1 MIVISDASPLISLA
15 KIKHLYILKELFGR
29 TYISEAVYEEVVF
42 KGKGKAGAREV
53 KSATWIE
60 KREIKD
66 IQTCNRLI
74 REFNL
79 GKGEAET
86 IVLGREM
93 RADCVL
99 IDEGK
104 ARDIAVSLEIPV
116 HGTLGVLARWC
127 FSRGKMERFPSLVD
141 ELKNKRIRF
150 SKQVYEEIRR
160 SFK

>member
-15 KIKHLYILKELFGR
+15 KIGYLRILRELFEKV
-29 TYISEAVYEEVVF
+29 YIPEAVYEEIVV
-42 KGKGKAGAREV
+42 KGKGKTGAREV
-53 KSATWIE
+53 KFATWI
-60 KREIKD
+60 KKKEIKD

-116 HGTLGVLARWC
+116 HGTLGVLAKWC
-127 FSRGKMERFPSLVD
+127 FSREKMEKFPSLVD
-141 ELKNKRIRF
+141 ELKSKKIRF
-150 SKQVYEEIRR
+150 SKQVYEEIEK